1 MEKNN
6 KQDKE
11 SDDKKILTKIG
22 NKFLNQ
28 KNKIKDKVINL
39 YCLFVIWNRLAR
51 CLIKREMLR
60 D

>member
-1 MEKNN
+1 MDRNN

-39 YCLFVIWNRLAR
+39 YCLFVITFAPAVQVLNL
-51 CLIKREMLR
+51 LKVL
-60 D
+60 